1 MIPFERFSEQLG
13 TCRDCYI
20 TLYYCSNSELL
31 DVTNKLT
38 KRNGAYGMEL
48 NRGCD
53 G

>member
-1 MIPFERFSEQLG
+1 MIPFERFNEELG

-20 TLYYCSNSELL
+20 TLYYCSNIARCDHSLK
-31 DVTNKLT
+31 TT
-38 KRNGAYGMEL
+38 GAYGMEI